1 MDVIALL
8 FRYLEK
14 KKCKIEIRPNARSY
28 NQPRLLLRLYIISK
42 ECAVNIKSRPTD
54 IAKQ

>member
-1 MDVIALL
+1 MQGHTI
-8 FRYLEK
+8 
-14 KKCKIEIRPNARSY
+14 
-28 NQPRLLLRLYIISK
+28 NQDCYSDSIISK